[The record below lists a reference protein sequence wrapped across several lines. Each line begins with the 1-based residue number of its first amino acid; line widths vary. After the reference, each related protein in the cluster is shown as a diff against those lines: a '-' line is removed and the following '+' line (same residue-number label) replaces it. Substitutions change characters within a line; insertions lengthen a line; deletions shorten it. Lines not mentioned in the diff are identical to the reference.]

1 MYERSIALCDG
12 GSRRH
17 LFAYDVEAR
26 VRYRLRV
33 EDAEMQD
40 TEKNWAAFE
49 YQGQLH
55 FVCEGNAAVV
65 VWLFLTPSRILLLCC
80 RCVRSA
86 GGHPVRAGQRQRRH

>member
-1 MYERSIALCDG
+1 LLVVCARSIALCDG

-55 FVCEGNAAVV
+55 FVCKLHTNSGCS
-65 VWLFLTPSRILLLCC
+65 WIFLMPSRFLRRLAVLQM
-80 RCVRSA
+80 RSIRWWSSGA
-86 GGHPVRAGQRQRRH
+86 S